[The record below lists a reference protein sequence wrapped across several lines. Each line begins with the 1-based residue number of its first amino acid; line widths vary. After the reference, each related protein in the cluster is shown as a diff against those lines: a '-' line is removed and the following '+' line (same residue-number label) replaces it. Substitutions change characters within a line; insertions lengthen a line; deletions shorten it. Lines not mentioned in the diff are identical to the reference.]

1 MAVTTKFMK
10 RGDISATAAHGTF
23 LLRGNI
29 VQGEWL
35 ARPAA

>member
-1 MAVTTKFMK
+1 MAVTMEFMK

-23 LLRGNI
+23 FLRGSI

-35 ARPAA
+35 ARPVA